1 MSGVLVLGAAG
12 LLGRAILAEATR
24 FGPVEAV
31 VGSPSPS
38 MHDAHV
44 LRLGSDTA
52 DALAG
57 LLGRLAPT
65 TIINCT
71 GRTAGTADQLQ
82 QANVESVRTLLEG
95 MRRAAPGA
103 RLVHLGSAAEYAEIP
118 HDRTSEDAPLG
129 AASPYAASKLAA
141 FRLVSD
147 ARSSGLET
155 VVARVFN
162 PIGAGMPDASL
173 PGHAARLL
181 REASAAGA
189 TEVQL
194 GPLDA
199 VRDYVDLRDISR
211 AIGVLATAPRLSHA
225 VYNVGTGRPTAV
237 RDLVGAIASRV
248 GFPGAI
254 LESAPGSPR
263 SPDVLRQ
270 VADVSRLTAAGWHPT
285 VHLEASV
292 DALVGTVSA
301 EAGRAGSRPG

>member
-12 LLGRAILAEATR
+12 LLGRAVLAEAGR
-24 FGPVEAV
+24 SGPVEAV
-31 VGSPSPS
+31 VGSSSPS
-38 MHDAHV
+38 VHGAHV
-44 LRLGSDTA
+44 LRLSSDTV

-65 TIINCT
+65 TIVNCT
-71 GRTAGTADQLQ
+71 GRTAGTADELH
-82 QANVESVRTLLEG
+82 QANVESVRALLEA
-95 MRRAAPGA
+95 MRRAVPGA

-118 HDRTSEDAPLG
+118 HDRTSEDASLG
-129 AASPYAASKLAA
+129 ASSPYAASKLAA

-147 ARSSGLET
+147 ARNSGLET

-162 PIGAGMPDASL
+162 PIGPGMPDTSL

-199 VRDYVDLRDISR
+199 VRDYVDLRDIAS
-211 AIGVLATAPRLSHA
+211 AIGLLATEPRLSHP

-237 RDLVGAIASRV
+237 RDLVGAISSRV
-248 GFPGAI
+248 GFSGAI
-254 LESAPGSPR
+254 VESAPGSPR
-263 SPDVLRQ
+263 SPAVLRQ
-270 VADVSRLTAAGWHPT
+270 VADVGRLTAAGWQPS
-285 VHLEASV
+285 VDLEASV
-292 DALVGTVSA
+292 DALVESVTA
-301 EAGRAGSRPG
+301 EAGRVGSRPA